1 MNFNIGDKVW
11 FIKHYFP
18 KYPNRPFDTYKICK
32 GVLKD
37 IIPNVKIISY
47 CGTVTDII
55 THYVIKGLPNCIFE
69 NVYSTEFEALE
80 VFNQL
85 KKEYNIKEYYQ

>member
-37 IIPNVKIISY
+37 IIPNVKIIISDL
-47 CGTVTDII
+47 TISAKII
-55 THYVIKGLPNCIFE
+55 SNKP
-69 NVYSTEFEALE
+69 ALN
-80 VFNQL
+80 FDS
-85 KKEYNIKEYYQ
+85 II